1 MGLFSR
7 NNDSQYAQN
16 TAQELAAAAR
26 ANDVDKLE
34 QLINHMASEGD
45 AATNAAT
52 IAEFQRTYRR

>member
-7 NNDSQYAQN
+7 NNDSQYSSN

-34 QLINHMASEGD
+34 QLINHLASEGD
-45 AATNAAT
+45 AASNAAT

>member
-7 NNDSQYAQN
+7 NNDSQYSSN

-45 AATNAAT
+45 DASNAAT

>member
-7 NNDSQYAQN
+7 NNDSQYSSN

-26 ANDVDKLE
+26 ANDVGKLE

-45 AATNAAT
+45 AASNAAT